1 VTIFLQ
7 KTFLKQDQM
16 GTKKITYLFNSK
28 LLFLPPPLNDILLVN
43 KYFMALQKESIMKK
57 LLIVIG
63 LLFGVHFQMIEAK
76 RCEVSQNCDRKYSG
90 CHNIDQSGVH
100 SAYIVFKNHS
110 DSRMTFTSQLGTQT
124 YSTRNPGWAYCSES
138 DLQAGEKTTVTQK
151 SATTSSGKDLVIF
164 FNGAGDWFTVT
175 AHHVQ
180 SNGGEQVKYIDE
192 ISVDYYIKDFFTGAE
207 GGDANGSKTF
217 TNQGRFTIT
226 TEGGTV
232 NIYRPDGTK
241 ITPKS

>member
-1 VTIFLQ
+1 
-7 KTFLKQDQM
+7 M
-16 GTKKITYLFNSK
+16 GTKKITYLLNSK
-28 LLFLPPPLNDILLVN
+28 LLFLPPPRYDILLVN

-63 LLFGVHFQMIEAK
+63 LLFGVHFQMIDAQ
-76 RCEVSQNCDRKYSG
+76 RCEVSQNCDKQYSD
-90 CHNIDQSGVH
+90 CKNINQSGVH

-124 YSTRNPGWAYCSES
+124 YSTYNPGWAYCSEYE
-138 DLQAGEKTTVTQK
+138 LQAGEKTTVTQK
-151 SATTSSGKDLVIF
+151 SATTSSGKDLFIF
-164 FNGAGDWFTVT
+164 FNGADDWFTVT

-180 SNGGEQVKYIDE
+180 SNGGGHVKYIDE

-217 TNQGRFTIT
+217 TNQAIFTIT

-241 ITPKS
+241 INPK